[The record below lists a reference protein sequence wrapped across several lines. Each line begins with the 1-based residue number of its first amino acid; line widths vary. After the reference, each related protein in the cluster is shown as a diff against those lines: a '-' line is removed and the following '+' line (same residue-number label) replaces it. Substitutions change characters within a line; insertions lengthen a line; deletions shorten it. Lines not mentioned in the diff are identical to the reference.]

1 MNGASL
7 RARLAWSPAVAEPD
21 APAATE
27 GVEER
32 EFGRPTDSPHFDT
45 ALRLTAIALLLRPMG
60 PWFVRPAIL
69 AAAVLVLIFPKA
81 LRQWQVWGAL
91 AVLTAIRIVN
101 DWPLADNHIYLLGY
115 WLFAVSLA
123 LRSPDAASTLADASR
138 ALIGLAFAF
147 AVVWKVALSPD
158 FLDGRFFR
166 VTLVTDPRFAAVAQ
180 LIGGLSADQL
190 KAAREAVALLP
201 HGAELLD
208 PPAMVEP
215 ARLRLFAMA
224 TTWGTPGDRDAG
236 RGAHAVARAPVRLA
250 AAPRAA
256 VVLCRDVCVRAGRRV
271 RMAVAGH
278 GPRASGGPA
287 GLAGPAL
294 SADVSRR
301 PFLRRS
307 ALGGTGVDVH
317 PAGLVDCPGDS

>member
-1 MNGASL
+1 MNGASW

-21 APAATE
+21 TPAATAD
-27 GVEER
+27 VEAR
-32 EFGRPTDSPHFDT
+32 GLARPADNPHFDT

-69 AAAVLVLIFPKA
+69 AAAVLVLIFPRA

-91 AVLTAIRIVN
+91 AVLTAIRIIF

-123 LRSPDAASTLADASR
+123 LRSTDAASTLADASR

-180 LIGGLSADQL
+180 MIGGLSADQL
-190 KAAREAVALLP
+190 KAAHEAVALLP

-208 PPAMVEP
+208 PPVMVEP

-224 TTWGTPGDRDAG
+224 TTWGTLLIETLVAG
-236 RGAHAVARAPVRLA
+236 LMLSRARLSGPLRHLALLSFCVVTYAFAPVAGFGWLLLVMGLAQVEARQVWLARLYQLTFL
-250 AAPRAA
+250 
-256 VVLCRDVCVRAGRRV
+256 VVLFYDEVPWAELV
-271 RMAVAGH
+271 
-278 GPRASGGPA
+278 
-287 GLAGPAL
+287 
-294 SADVSRR
+294 
-301 PFLRRS
+301 LRFIRQ
-307 ALGGTGVDVH
+307 
-317 PAGLVDCPGDS
+317 